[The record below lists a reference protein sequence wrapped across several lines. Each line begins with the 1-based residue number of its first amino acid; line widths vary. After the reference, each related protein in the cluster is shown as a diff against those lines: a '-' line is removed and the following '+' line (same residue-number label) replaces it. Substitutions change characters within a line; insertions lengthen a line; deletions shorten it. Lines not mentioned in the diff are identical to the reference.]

1 MSCCTRCRSS
11 TPRPLSSP
19 APPPPRTTSRYA
31 TCTPATHANVSKPLL
46 VFCSLISGSPL
57 HAQGDGTTTSVL
69 LVGELLKQAERFL
82 SEGLHP
88 RVIAEGY
95 DLAKDRVLEFLDTF
109 KVGVARRFWC
119 RPGSPCRWR
128 HPPPARALRL
138 LCRRPIGVYVC

>member
-1 MSCCTRCRSS
+1 M
-11 TPRPLSSP
+11 
-19 APPPPRTTSRYA
+19 
-31 TCTPATHANVSKPLL
+31 
-46 VFCSLISGSPL
+46 FCSLISGSPL